1 MLDAAINVVPAWL
14 RCMTVRAGKL
24 TLIKSVL
31 MARPVHQLLV
41 ADAPIFRFEEI
52 GKSLRAF
59 FWPGKKVQGG
69 QCLLSWNNKSK
80 THCFDGLGVENLR
93 LQGLALRVR
102 WEWPRR
108 RKDLGRASRC
118 LRTLEH
124 EV

>member
-41 ADAPIFRFEEI
+41 ADAPICRFEEI

-59 FWPGKKVQGG
+59 FGPERRCKVDNA
-69 QCLLSWNNKSK
+69 CY
-80 THCFDGLGVENLR
+80 LG
-93 LQGLALRVR
+93 
-102 WEWPRR
+102 
-108 RKDLGRASRC
+108 
-118 LRTLEH
+118 TL
-124 EV
+124 